1 MQFSLG
7 PPIRTKTML
16 NTSSLS
22 HLIATLLSITG
33 LAVLVVRAAT
43 HATAI
48 YVVSFVIFGAA
59 LILLYLASTIYH
71 FIPHEHPR
79 KDFFQILDR
88 SMIYVLI
95 AGTYTPLTLLIL
107 PPAWGWSIFGIIW
120 GLALVGI
127 FLKIFR
133 VRIPRW
139 FPTFMYL
146 LMGWLIIIAFVPLRA
161 LLSTSGI
168 FWLLIGGIFYTIG
181 TIFFA
186 ISAHQN
192 YKPRYQWFTFHDAFH
207 VLAMG
212 GSISHFWFMFHFVLP

>member
-1 MQFSLG
+1 M
-7 PPIRTKTML
+7 I

-22 HLIATLLSITG
+22 HLVATFLSITA

-43 HATAI
+43 YATAI
-48 YVVSFVIFGAA
+48 HVVSFVIFGVA

-79 KDFFQILDR
+79 KDFFKILDR

-95 AGTYTPLTLLIL
+95 AGSYTPLALLVL
-107 PPAWGWSIFGIIW
+107 PPAWGWSIFGVIW

-139 FPTFMYL
+139 LPTFMYL
-146 LMGWLIIIAFVPLRA
+146 LMGWLIVVAFVPLRTLIPA
-161 LLSTSGI
+161 TGI
-168 FWLLIGGIFYTIG
+168 FWLATGGVLYTIG
-181 TIFFA
+181 TLFFA
-186 ISAHQN
+186 LSSHKN
-192 YKPRYQWFTFHDAFH
+192 YQPKYHWFTFHDAFH

-212 GSISHFWFMFHFVLP
+212 GSISHFWFMFHFILP

>member
-1 MQFSLG
+1 M
-7 PPIRTKTML
+7 I

-22 HLIATLLSITG
+22 HLVATLLSITA

-43 HATAI
+43 YATAI
-48 YVVSFVIFGAA
+48 HVVSFVIFGVA

-79 KDFFQILDR
+79 KDFFKILDR

-95 AGTYTPLTLLIL
+95 AGSYTPLALLVL
-107 PPAWGWSIFGIIW
+107 PPAWGWSIFGVIW

-139 FPTFMYL
+139 LPTFMYL
-146 LMGWLIIIAFVPLRA
+146 LMGWLIVIAFVPLRTLIPA
-161 LLSTSGI
+161 TGI
-168 FWLLIGGIFYTIG
+168 FWLAAGGILYTIG
-181 TIFFA
+181 TLFFA
-186 ISAHQN
+186 LSSHKN
-192 YKPRYQWFTFHDAFH
+192 YQPKYHWF
-207 VLAMG
+207 
-212 GSISHFWFMFHFVLP
+212 IFHFILP